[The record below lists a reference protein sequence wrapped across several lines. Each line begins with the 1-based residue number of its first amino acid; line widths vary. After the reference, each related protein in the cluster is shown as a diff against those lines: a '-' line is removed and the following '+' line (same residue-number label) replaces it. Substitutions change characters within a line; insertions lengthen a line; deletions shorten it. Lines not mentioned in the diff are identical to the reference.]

1 MHATPAPARTIVVVL
16 AIVASAWIIGAGGP
30 AAAAPR
36 CFGAAARDPVRP
48 CSNPAKT
55 VTALDDPTRRSS
67 VRCKAEDDEQL
78 QVCAF
83 GASRASAKATFAI
96 VGDSHAAQWLSAL
109 DVVAHAKHWR
119 GLLVTTS
126 GCYFSAAVTRFL
138 PGPREGCTRWYRS
151 ALDWFGRHPEVGT
164 AFVAQRTTTPVTVGP
179 GQTSFA
185 IKSAGFRR
193 TWAALP
199 PTVTHVLAIRDVP
212 ESSNPQFNCLAGVVA
227 AGLAPG
233 SMCLLARASVLKPDP
248 AVAAVRS
255 LHAPRYRTIDLTNYF
270 CSRRRC
276 FAVVGGVLVHRDID
290 HITAAYS
297 RSLGP
302 YLLRA
307 VRRIIPS

>member
-1 MHATPAPARTIVVVL
+1 MHATSAAARAFVAVL
-16 AIVASAWIIGAGGP
+16 VIAAGASIAGVGSP

-36 CFGAAARDPVRP
+36 CFGAAARDPVHP
-48 CSNPAKT
+48 CLNTAKT
-55 VTALDDPTRRSS
+55 VTALDDPDRPAHVPCR
-67 VRCKAEDDEQL
+67 AQDDAQL

-83 GASRASAKATFAI
+83 GASRASARATFAL
-96 VGDSHAAQWLSAL
+96 VGDSHAAQWLPAL
-109 DVVAHAKHWR
+109 AVVARARHWR

-138 PGPREGCTRWYRS
+138 PGAREGCTRWYRS
-151 ALDWFGRHPEVGT
+151 ALGWFGHHPEVGT
-164 AFVAQRTTTPVTVGP
+164 AFVAQRTTTPITVKP
-179 GQTSFA
+179 GETSLA
-185 IKSAGFRR
+185 LKAAGFRR
-193 TWAALP
+193 TWEALP

-233 SMCLLARASVLKPDP
+233 PTCVLPRQSVLKADP

-255 LHAPRYRTIDLTNYF
+255 LHARRYRTIDLTPYF
-270 CSRRRC
+270 CSRRSC

-307 VRRIIPS
+307 VRRLVA